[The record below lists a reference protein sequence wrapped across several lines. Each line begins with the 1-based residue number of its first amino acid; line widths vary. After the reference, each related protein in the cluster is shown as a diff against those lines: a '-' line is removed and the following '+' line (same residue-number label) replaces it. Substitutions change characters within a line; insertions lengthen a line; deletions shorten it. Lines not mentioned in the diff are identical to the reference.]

1 MTLTVKMPLGIHSG
15 FMGHCLLSSRDYTA
29 LKNSVIEH
37 RPGNASL
44 VEILCDVV
52 EANLMLDLALK
63 FYHPAVPFIEQ
74 AIENLVIP
82 GYPTK
87 SLK

>member
-1 MTLTVKMPLGIHSG
+1 MTVTVKMPLGIHSG
-15 FMGHCLLSSRDYTA
+15 FIGRCLLSSREFAA

-37 RPGNASL
+37 GPGNASL
-44 VEILCDVV
+44 VKILCEVV
-52 EANLMLDLALK
+52 DANLMLDLALK